1 MAGYLKNSV
10 LIFDWVRLNTDTR
23 HQLKIHKCVR
33 YLLSSRKPKKKKP
46 LKGAIECNQARNTK
60 ITNNYKAITLIFNC
74 LLTNFQNI
82 TGEKTLLQRDSIR
95 KFYLAVSANGDYQHN
110 HHLSSC
116 RRCVFCRI
124 SYSSPAGHLKE
135 NTNNEDMSQTRGE
148 RAGSGHM
155 TATCWPCASRV
166 TSSVGTPWGAVHGD
180 CLQQRWQDGR
190 TTFTHTHFYFC
201 CQGWRR

>member
-1 MAGYLKNSV
+1 MCS
-10 LIFDWVRLNTDTR
+10 
-23 HQLKIHKCVR
+23 
-33 YLLSSRKPKKKKP
+33 LSFVFEKAKKKKP

-74 LLTNFQNI
+74 LLTNFQNVA
-82 TGEKTLLQRDSIR
+82 GEKTLLQRDSIR

-190 TTFTHTHFYFC
+190 TTFTHTHTFIFAAKVVKSIHHYSLC
-201 CQGWRR
+201 DQYVPSPSPGVSCLAKTGSDN